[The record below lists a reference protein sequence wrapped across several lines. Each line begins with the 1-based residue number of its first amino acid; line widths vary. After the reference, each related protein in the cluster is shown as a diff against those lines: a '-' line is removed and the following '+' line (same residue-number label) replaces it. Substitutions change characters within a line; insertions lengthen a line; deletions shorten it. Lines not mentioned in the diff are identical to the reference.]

1 MSESN
6 PKPRPQPEPSF
17 VDVAE
22 RGVASE
28 IIATPYTGL
37 FIAASCNSRSR
48 FNSGTPV
55 SRNRIMVRLLP
66 EKNFSFQSTCAYLCY
81 LLRPRA
87 LRPMRITNLGVS
99 IFRLHASTS
108 LCSAP
113 IVFRNCLLE
122 IPRDNCRDTPALACV
137 RWTRTFEQRPPASSF
152 ENPRGKQPGPFSA
165 TEELS
170 WPATSVVFGPP

>member
-6 PKPRPQPEPSF
+6 PKPRPQPKPSF

-37 FIAASCNSRSR
+37 FIATSCNSRSR

-66 EKNFSFQSTCAYLCY
+66 EINISFQSTCAYLCD
-81 LLRPRA
+81 LLRSRA
-87 LRPMRITNLGVS
+87 LRPMRIANLGVS
-99 IFRLHASTS
+99 IFR
-108 LCSAP
+108 
-113 IVFRNCLLE
+113 R
-122 IPRDNCRDTPALACV
+122 
-137 RWTRTFEQRPPASSF
+137 
-152 ENPRGKQPGPFSA
+152 EN
-165 TEELS
+165 
-170 WPATSVVFGPP
+170 